1 MEWGILTKMAKKNI
15 FQTIFAGIGKI
26 FNPDKAKKEAAKKA
40 AKKAANDAS
49 KLAERK
55 ANARSQERSIELA
68 NNKVDEKSRP
78 STSKLAQATPTRGGK
93 QVDYLE
99 TMKERLEPIINEANR
114 RVEALKFRN
123 LSSAAL
129 LRAEEESGR
138 DYFNLDDLT
147 DRESIIEEATRARV
161 FLADKTSTIEGAK
174 VFTAQLNAAIYK
186 GKFGNQYHN
195 WENKYK
201 NFDISAIDEE
211 IAKEVF
217 RNYRK
222 LEEIRAADI
231 VGDGAYG
238 SENLIIAMYD
248 AQIRGEDSFMAGLEQ
263 LDAHYAMKKA
273 SWQKRFE
280 RSNSVASILGLY
292 EDDSDEYYF

>member
-1 MEWGILTKMAKKNI
+1 MAKKNI
-15 FQTIFAGIGKI
+15 FQKIFAGIGKI

-40 AKKAANDAS
+40 VNEAS
-49 KLAERK
+49 KLADKKPKDRTI
-55 ANARSQERSIELA
+55 NSQPQSR
-68 NNKVDEKSRP
+68 NK
-78 STSKLAQATPTRGGK
+78 K
-93 QVDYLE
+93 QIDYLQS
-99 TMKERLEPIINEANR
+99 MKDRLQPIITEANR
-114 RVEALKFRN
+114 RAEALKFRQ

-129 LRAEEESGR
+129 IRAEEEGGR
-138 DYFNLDDLT
+138 DYFDIDDLT
-147 DRESIIEEATRARV
+147 NRSDIIKEATRARV

-174 VFTAQLNAAIYK
+174 IFTAQLNAAMYR

-201 NFDISAIDEE
+201 NFDITAIDED

-263 LDAHYAMKKA
+263 LNAHYNMKKS

-280 RSNSVASILGLY
+280 RSNSVASILSLY
-292 EDDSDEYYF
+292 DEDDDGYYF

>member
-1 MEWGILTKMAKKNI
+1 MAKKNI
-15 FQTIFAGIGKI
+15 FQKIFAGIGKI
-26 FNPDKAKKEAAKKA
+26 FNPSKRKEEAAKKA
-40 AKKAANDAS
+40 VEDAS
-49 KLAERK
+49 KLADRKKSTRAAERDS
-55 ANARSQERSIELA
+55 NLPE
-68 NNKVDEKSRP
+68 NKSKTP
-78 STSKLAQATPTRGGK
+78 ASKLAPQNSHRAAKQA
-93 QVDYLE
+93 DYLQS
-99 TMKERLEPIINEANR
+99 MKERLEPIINEANR
-114 RVEALKFRN
+114 RAEALKFRQ

-138 DYFNLDDLT
+138 DYFDIDELT
-147 DRESIIEEATRARV
+147 DRSSIIKEATRARV

-174 VFTAQLNAAIYK
+174 VFTAQLNAAVYK

-201 NFDISAIDEE
+201 NFDISTIDEK

-280 RSNSVASILGLY
+280 RSNSVASILGFY

>member
-1 MEWGILTKMAKKNI
+1 MAKKNI
-15 FQTIFAGIGKI
+15 FQKIFAGIGKI
-26 FNPDKAKKEAAKKA
+26 FNPSKSKEEAVKKA
-40 AKKAANDAS
+40 VEDAS
-49 KLAERK
+49 KLADRKKSTRAAER
-55 ANARSQERSIELA
+55 NSELPESNSKTPA
-68 NNKVDEKSRP
+68 
-78 STSKLAQATPTRGGK
+78 SKLAPQNSHRAAKQA
-93 QVDYLE
+93 DYLQS
-99 TMKERLEPIINEANR
+99 MKERLEPIINEANR
-114 RVEALKFRN
+114 RAEALKFRQ

-138 DYFNLDDLT
+138 DYFDIDELT
-147 DRESIIEEATRARV
+147 DRSSIIKEATRARV

-174 VFTAQLNAAIYK
+174 VFTAQLNAAVYK

-201 NFDISAIDEE
+201 NFDISAIDED

-222 LEEIRAADI
+222 LEEIRAAEI

-280 RSNSVASILGLY
+280 RANSVASILGFY
-292 EDDSDEYYF
+292 EDDGDEYYF

>member
-1 MEWGILTKMAKKNI
+1 MAKKNI
-15 FQTIFAGIGKI
+15 FQKIFAGIGKI
-26 FNPDKAKKEAAKKA
+26 FNPSKGKQEAAKKA
-40 AKKAANDAS
+40 VEDAS
-49 KLAERK
+49 KLADRRKSTREAERD
-55 ANARSQERSIELA
+55 NELQESNPA
-68 NNKVDEKSRP
+68 TSA
-78 STSKLAQATPTRGGK
+78 SKLARQLASRNEK
-93 QVDYLE
+93 QVNYLE
-99 TMKERLEPIINEANR
+99 RMKERLQPIISEANR
-114 RVEALKFRN
+114 RAEALKFRQ

-138 DYFNLDDLT
+138 DYFDIDELADKS
-147 DRESIIEEATRARV
+147 SIIKEATRARV

-174 VFTAQLNAAIYK
+174 IFTAQLNAAIYK

-201 NFDISAIDEE
+201 NFDISAIDED

-263 LDAHYAMKKA
+263 LDAHYTMKKA

-280 RSNSVASILGLY
+280 RANSVASILGFY
-292 EDDSDEYYF
+292 EDDNDEYYF

>member
-1 MEWGILTKMAKKNI
+1 MTKKNI
-15 FQTIFAGIGKI
+15 FQKIFAGIGKI
-26 FNPDKAKKEAAKKA
+26 FNPNKAKKESAKKA
-40 AKKAANDAS
+40 VEDAS
-49 KLAERK
+49 KLADRK
-55 ANARSQERSIELA
+55 KFTREAGRDSEVTEQKLETNSRSPA
-68 NNKVDEKSRP
+68 
-78 STSKLAQATPTRGGK
+78 SKLAQEAINRNEK

-99 TMKERLEPIINEANR
+99 RMKERLQPIISEANR
-114 RVEALKFRN
+114 RIEALKFRQ
-123 LSSAAL
+123 LSSTAV

-138 DYFNLDDLT
+138 DYFDIDELS
-147 DRESIIEEATRARV
+147 DRSSIIKEATRARV
-161 FLADKTSTIEGAK
+161 FLSDKTSTIEGAK

-201 NFDISAIDEE
+201 NFDISSIDEE

-231 VGDGAYG
+231 IGDGAYG

-248 AQIRGEDSFMAGLEQ
+248 AQIRGEDSFMAGLDQ
-263 LDAHYAMKKA
+263 LNTHYKMKQA

-280 RSNSVASILGLY
+280 RANSVASILGFY
-292 EDDSDEYYF
+292 EDDNNEYYF

>member
-1 MEWGILTKMAKKNI
+1 MAKKNI
-15 FQTIFAGIGKI
+15 FQKIFAGIGKI
-26 FNPDKAKKEAAKKA
+26 FNPNKAKKESAKKA
-40 AKKAANDAS
+40 VEDAS
-49 KLAERK
+49 KLADRK
-55 ANARSQERSIELA
+55 
-68 NNKVDEKSRP
+68 KSTRESGRDSEITEQKLETNSRAP
-78 STSKLAQATPTRGGK
+78 ASKLAQEAVNRNEK

-99 TMKERLEPIINEANR
+99 RMKERLQPIISEANR
-114 RVEALKFRN
+114 RIEALKFRQ
-123 LSSAAL
+123 LSSAAV

-138 DYFNLDDLT
+138 DYFDIDELADKS
-147 DRESIIEEATRARV
+147 SIIKEATRARV

-201 NFDISAIDEE
+201 NFDISTIDEE

-231 VGDGAYG
+231 IGDGAYG

-248 AQIRGEDSFMAGLEQ
+248 AQIRGEDSFMAGLDQ
-263 LDAHYAMKKA
+263 LNTHYKMKQA
-273 SWQKRFE
+273 TWQKRFE
-280 RSNSVASILGLY
+280 RANSVASILGFY
-292 EDDSDEYYF
+292 EDDNNEYYF

>member
-1 MEWGILTKMAKKNI
+1 MAKKNI
-15 FQTIFAGIGKI
+15 FQKIFAGIGKI
-26 FNPDKAKKEAAKKA
+26 FNPNKEKKEAAKKA
-40 AKKAANDAS
+40 VEDAS
-49 KLAERK
+49 KLADRRK
-55 ANARSQERSIELA
+55 SIRTAGRDNDLQES
-68 NNKVDEKSRP
+68 KSA
-78 STSKLAQATPTRGGK
+78 SSASKLVQQSVTRNEK

-99 TMKERLEPIINEANR
+99 SMKERLEPIINEANR
-114 RVEALKFRN
+114 RVENLKFRQ

-147 DRESIIEEATRARV
+147 DRNSIIKEATRARV

-263 LDAHYAMKKA
+263 LDAHYTMKKA

-280 RSNSVASILGLY
+280 RANSVASILGFY
-292 EDDSDEYYF
+292 EDDNDEYYF

>member
-1 MEWGILTKMAKKNI
+1 MVQKMAKKNI
-15 FQTIFAGIGKI
+15 FQKIFMGIGKI
-26 FNPDKAKKEAAKKA
+26 FNSSKRKEEAAKKA
-40 AKKAANDAS
+40 VEDAS
-49 KLAERK
+49 KLADRRKSTRTAERD
-55 ANARSQERSIELA
+55 NDLQESKQA
-68 NNKVDEKSRP
+68 TSA
-78 STSKLAQATPTRGGK
+78 SKLVQQAASRSEK

-99 TMKERLEPIINEANR
+99 SMKERLEPIINEANR
-114 RVEALKFRN
+114 RAEALKFRQ

-129 LRAEEESGR
+129 IRAEEESGR
-138 DYFNLDDLT
+138 DYFDIDELT
-147 DRESIIEEATRARV
+147 DRSSIIKEATRARV

-174 VFTAQLNAAIYK
+174 VFTAQLNAAVYK

-201 NFDISAIDEE
+201 NFDISTIDEDT
-211 IAKEVF
+211 AKEVF

-280 RSNSVASILGLY
+280 RANSVASILGFY

>member
-1 MEWGILTKMAKKNI
+1 MAKKNI
-15 FQTIFAGIGKI
+15 FQKIFAGIGKI
-26 FNPDKAKKEAAKKA
+26 FNPNKGKQEAAKKA
-40 AKKAANDAS
+40 VEDAS
-49 KLAERK
+49 KLAGRRKSTRAAERD
-55 ANARSQERSIELA
+55 NDLQESKPA
-68 NNKVDEKSRP
+68 S
-78 STSKLAQATPTRGGK
+78 SASKLVQQSATRNEK

-114 RVEALKFRN
+114 RVENLKFRQ

-138 DYFNLDDLT
+138 DYFNLDDLA
-147 DRESIIEEATRARV
+147 DRESIIKEATRARV

-201 NFDISAIDEE
+201 NFDISAIDED

-263 LDAHYAMKKA
+263 LDAHYTMKKT

-280 RSNSVASILGLY
+280 RANSVASILGFY

>member
-1 MEWGILTKMAKKNI
+1 MAKKNI
-15 FQTIFAGIGKI
+15 FQKIFAGIGKI
-26 FNPDKAKKEAAKKA
+26 FNPSKRKQEAAKKA
-40 AKKAANDAS
+40 VDDAS
-49 KLAERK
+49 KLADRK
-55 ANARSQERSIELA
+55 KSARDAESASDLSET
-68 NNKVDEKSRP
+68 KSK
-78 STSKLAQATPTRGGK
+78 TAASKLARQSAARSTK
-93 QVDYLE
+93 QSDYLE
-99 TMKERLEPIINEANR
+99 SMKERLQPIISEANR
-114 RVEALKFRN
+114 RAEALKFRQ

-138 DYFNLDDLT
+138 DYFDIDDLT
-147 DRESIIEEATRARV
+147 DRSSIIKEATRARV

-201 NFDISAIDEE
+201 NFDISTIDEE

-248 AQIRGEDSFMAGLEQ
+248 AQIRGEDSFMAGLDQ
-263 LDAHYAMKKA
+263 LDAHYAMKKS

-280 RSNSVASILGLY
+280 RANSVASILGFY
-292 EDDSDEYYF
+292 EDDSDDYYF

>member
-1 MEWGILTKMAKKNI
+1 MAKKNI
-15 FQTIFAGIGKI
+15 FQKIFAGLGKI
-26 FNPDKAKKEAAKKA
+26 FNPNKAKQESAKKA
-40 AKKAANDAS
+40 VEDAS
-49 KLAERK
+49 KLADRKKYIRAAERD
-55 ANARSQERSIELA
+55 SELKEQKLET
-68 NNKVDEKSRP
+68 NSRT
-78 STSKLAQATPTRGGK
+78 SASKLAQEPVNRNEK

-99 TMKERLEPIINEANR
+99 RMKERLQPIISEANR
-114 RVEALKFRN
+114 RIEALKFRQ
-123 LSSAAL
+123 LSSAAV

-138 DYFNLDDLT
+138 DYFDIDELT
-147 DRESIIEEATRARV
+147 DRSSIIKEATRARV

-201 NFDISAIDEE
+201 NFDISSIDEE

-231 VGDGAYG
+231 IGDGAYG

-248 AQIRGEDSFMAGLEQ
+248 AQIRGEDSFMAGLDQ
-263 LDAHYAMKKA
+263 LNTHYKMKQA

-280 RSNSVASILGLY
+280 RANSVASILGFY
-292 EDDSDEYYF
+292 EDDNNEYYF

>member
-1 MEWGILTKMAKKNI
+1 MAKKNI
-15 FQTIFAGIGKI
+15 FQKIFAGIGKI
-26 FNPDKAKKEAAKKA
+26 FNLSKSKEEAAKKA
-40 AKKAANDAS
+40 VEDAS
-49 KLAERK
+49 KLADRKKSTRAAERD
-55 ANARSQERSIELA
+55 SELP
-68 NNKVDEKSRP
+68 ESKSKTP
-78 STSKLAQATPTRGGK
+78 ASKLAPQNSHRAAKQA
-93 QVDYLE
+93 DYLQS
-99 TMKERLEPIINEANR
+99 MKERLEPIINEANR
-114 RVEALKFRN
+114 RAEALKFRQ

-138 DYFNLDDLT
+138 DYFDIDELT
-147 DRESIIEEATRARV
+147 DRSSIIKEATRARV

-174 VFTAQLNAAIYK
+174 VFTAQLNAAVYK

-201 NFDISAIDEE
+201 NFDISTIDEE

-280 RSNSVASILGLY
+280 RANSVASILGLY

>member
-1 MEWGILTKMAKKNI
+1 MAKNNI
-15 FQTIFAGIGKI
+15 FQKIFAGIGKI
-26 FNPDKAKKEAAKKA
+26 FNSNKRKEEAAKKA
-40 AKKAANDAS
+40 VENAS
-49 KLAERK
+49 KLADRKKSTRK
-55 ANARSQERSIELA
+55 AERDTGSA
-68 NNKVDEKSRP
+68 QQKSERGAEA
-78 STSKLAQATPTRGGK
+78 SASKLAPEVSYRTVNQP
-93 QVDYLE
+93 DYLE
-99 TMKERLEPIINEANR
+99 SMKERLQPIISEANR
-114 RVEALKFRN
+114 RAEALKFRQ

-138 DYFNLDDLT
+138 DYFDIDELT
-147 DRESIIEEATRARV
+147 DRSSIIKEATRARV

-201 NFDISAIDEE
+201 NFDIKTIDEE

-263 LDAHYAMKKA
+263 LDAHYAMKKD
-273 SWQKRFE
+273 SWKKRFE
-280 RSNSVASILGLY
+280 RANSVASILGLY
-292 EDDSDEYYF
+292 EDDDDGYYF

>member
-1 MEWGILTKMAKKNI
+1 MAKKNI
-15 FQTIFAGIGKI
+15 FQKIFVGIGKI
-26 FNPDKAKKEAAKKA
+26 FNSGKAKKEAAKKA
-40 AKKAANDAS
+40 VDDAS

-55 ANARSQERSIELA
+55 ADQKQKEHASELA
-68 NNKVDEKSRP
+68 EQKVESKPKTSA
-78 STSKLAQATPTRGGK
+78 SKLAQEQPTRSEK
-93 QVDYLE
+93 QADYIQA
-99 TMKERLEPIINEANR
+99 MKKRLEPIIEEANR
-114 RVEALKFRN
+114 RAEALKFRQ

-129 LRAEEESGR
+129 IRAEEESGR
-138 DYFNLDDLT
+138 DYFDIDDLT
-147 DRESIIEEATRARV
+147 DRPSIIKEATRARV

-174 VFTAQLNAAIYK
+174 VFTAQLNAAVYK
-186 GKFGNQYHN
+186 GKFGNQYHT
-195 WENKYK
+195 WEHKYK
-201 NFDISAIDEE
+201 NFDTSTIDEE

-231 VGDGAYG
+231 IGDGAYG

-263 LDAHYAMKKA
+263 LNAHYAMKKE

-280 RSNSVASILGLY
+280 RSNAVASILGFY
-292 EDDSDEYYF
+292 EDDDDEYYF

>member
-1 MEWGILTKMAKKNI
+1 MAKKNI
-15 FQTIFAGIGKI
+15 FQKIFAGIGKI
-26 FNPDKAKKEAAKKA
+26 FNPNQRKEEAAKKA
-40 AKKAANDAS
+40 VENAS
-49 KLAERK
+49 KLADRKKSTREAERDTGSAQQK
-55 ANARSQERSIELA
+55 SERGAESPA
-68 NNKVDEKSRP
+68 
-78 STSKLAQATPTRGGK
+78 SKLAPQSSYRTTK
-93 QVDYLE
+93 QPDYLE
-99 TMKERLEPIINEANR
+99 SMKERLQPIISEANR
-114 RVEALKFRN
+114 RVEALKFRQ

-129 LRAEEESGR
+129 LRAEEESDR
-138 DYFNLDDLT
+138 DYFDIDELT
-147 DRESIIEEATRARV
+147 DRSSIIKEATRARV

-201 NFDISAIDEE
+201 NFDIKTIDEE

-248 AQIRGEDSFMAGLEQ
+248 AQIRGQDSFMAGLDQ
-263 LDAHYAMKKA
+263 LDAHYTMKKA

-280 RSNSVASILGLY
+280 RANSVTSILGFY
-292 EDDSDEYYF
+292 EDDNNGYYF

>member
-1 MEWGILTKMAKKNI
+1 MAKKNI
-15 FQTIFAGIGKI
+15 FQKIFAGIGKI
-26 FNPDKAKKEAAKKA
+26 FNPNKGKKEAAKKA
-40 AKKAANDAS
+40 VEDAS
-49 KLAERK
+49 KLADRKKSTREAERD
-55 ANARSQERSIELA
+55 IE
-68 NNKVDEKSRP
+68 KPETKSR
-78 STSKLAQATPTRGGK
+78 TAASKLVQQSASRNKK

-99 TMKERLEPIINEANR
+99 SMKQRLEPLINEANR
-114 RVEALKFRN
+114 RVENLKFRN

-138 DYFNLDDLT
+138 DYFDIDELT
-147 DRESIIEEATRARV
+147 DRTSIIKEATRARV

-201 NFDISAIDEE
+201 NFDISTIDED
-211 IAKEVF
+211 IAKKVF
-217 RNYRK
+217 KNYRK

-248 AQIRGEDSFMAGLEQ
+248 AQIRGEDSFTAGLEQ
-263 LDAHYAMKKA
+263 LDAHYDMKKD

-280 RSNSVASILGLY
+280 RANSVASILGFY
-292 EDDSDEYYF
+292 EDDGDEYYF

>member
-1 MEWGILTKMAKKNI
+1 MAKKNI
-15 FQTIFAGIGKI
+15 FKKIFAGIGKL
-26 FNPDKAKKEAAKKA
+26 FNPSKRKEEAAKKA
-40 AKKAANDAS
+40 VEDAS
-49 KLAERK
+49 KLADRKKSTIAAERDSELPESNSK
-55 ANARSQERSIELA
+55 APA
-68 NNKVDEKSRP
+68 
-78 STSKLAQATPTRGGK
+78 SKLARQNSHHAAKQA
-93 QVDYLE
+93 DYLQS
-99 TMKERLEPIINEANR
+99 MKERLQPIITEANKR
-114 RVEALKFRN
+114 AEALKFRQ

-138 DYFNLDDLT
+138 DYFDIDELT
-147 DRESIIEEATRARV
+147 DRPSIIKEATRARV

-201 NFDISAIDEE
+201 NFDISTIDEE

-248 AQIRGEDSFMAGLEQ
+248 AQIRGEDSFTAGLEQ

-280 RSNSVASILGLY
+280 RANSVASILGFY
-292 EDDSDEYYF
+292 EDDGDEYYF

>member
-1 MEWGILTKMAKKNI
+1 MAKKNI
-15 FQTIFAGIGKI
+15 FQKIFAGIGKI
-26 FNPDKAKKEAAKKA
+26 FNPNKAKKERAKKA
-40 AKKAANDAS
+40 VEDAS
-49 KLAERK
+49 KLADRK
-55 ANARSQERSIELA
+55 KPTREAGRDSELA
-68 NNKVDEKSRP
+68 EQKLETNSRA
-78 STSKLAQATPTRGGK
+78 SASKLAQEAVNRNEK
-93 QVDYLE
+93 QADYLE
-99 TMKERLEPIINEANR
+99 RMKERLQPIISEANR
-114 RVEALKFRN
+114 RIEALKFRQ
-123 LSSAAL
+123 LSSAAV

-138 DYFNLDDLT
+138 DYFDIDELT
-147 DRESIIEEATRARV
+147 DRSSIIKEATRARV

-201 NFDISAIDEE
+201 NFDISTIDEK

-231 VGDGAYG
+231 IGDGAYG

-248 AQIRGEDSFMAGLEQ
+248 AQIRGEDSFMAGLDQ
-263 LDAHYAMKKA
+263 LDTHYKMKQA

-280 RSNSVASILGLY
+280 RANSVASILGFY
-292 EDDSDEYYF
+292 EDDNNEYYF

>member
-1 MEWGILTKMAKKNI
+1 MAKKNI
-15 FQTIFAGIGKI
+15 FQRIFAGIGKI

-40 AKKAANDAS
+40 VSDAS
-49 KLAERK
+49 KLADKKEEI
-55 ANARSQERSIELA
+55 RSEERSSEVSE
-68 NNKVDEKSRP
+68 NKQKS
-78 STSKLAQATPTRGGK
+78 SASKLASQSLEYGRR
-93 QVDYLE
+93 QSNYLQS
-99 TMKERLEPIINEANR
+99 MKERLDPIIIEANR
-114 RVEALKFRN
+114 RAEALKFRQ

-129 LRAEEESGR
+129 IRAEEEGGR
-138 DYFNLDDLT
+138 DYFDIDELT
-147 DRESIIEEATRARV
+147 DRSSIIKEATRARV

-174 VFTAQLNAAIYK
+174 VFTAQLNAAIYR

-263 LDAHYAMKKA
+263 LNAHYNMKKS

-280 RSNSVASILGLY
+280 RSNSVASILSLY
-292 EDDSDEYYF
+292 DEGDDEYYF